1 MIITVCLA
9 IMGVLTLFSFILGN
23 TLFGNII
30 SDTFASD
37 IIVNGTTQSLEFSKY
52 SETFA
57 IDPTLGAIAILL
69 GIIAIAGILGI
80 QAIGSGLSPTSIKI
94 IMTALM
100 YFIMWGL
107 LSILSEPLIS
117 SIKLMGSFI
126 YVGLTVMYIIGV
138 VQKISGGSE

>member
-1 MIITVCLA
+1 M
-9 IMGVLTLFSFILGN
+9 FSFILGSSLIG
-23 TLFGNII
+23 TII

-52 SETFA
+52 TNTFA

-80 QAIGSGLSPTSIKI
+80 QAIGSGLSPTSIRV
-94 IMTALM
+94 IMIALM

-107 LSILSEPLIS
+107 LSILAEPLIS
-117 SIKLMGSFI
+117 SISLFGSFI